1 MHKIINIKNIPNKI
15 PIFPLSN
22 CLLMPKGTL
31 SLNIFEP
38 RYINL
43 TEDAIASNRLIGMI
57 QPKGNYNEK
66 PELYSTGC
74 VGKITHF
81 SELKD
86 QKYLIEL
93 TGVCRFK
100 LLNHELTDRKYRIA
114 NVDLTLHSQ
123 DLEYNKI
130 DIKPSLKNIFLASL
144 KNYFT
149 SQKIDADWQ
158 IIEKAPINVLINSL
172 AQSCPFNKEEKQ
184 KLLESKGID
193 DLINIMITL
202 FKIYSAGETK
212 NLN

>member
-1 MHKIINIKNIPNKI
+1 MNHIKEIPKEI

-38 RYINL
+38 RYINM

-57 QPKGNYNEK
+57 QPKDNYKDE

-74 VGKITHF
+74 LGKITHF

-93 TGVCRFK
+93 TGICRFQ
-100 LLNHELTDRKYRIA
+100 LLNHKITERKYRIA
-114 NVDLTLHSQ
+114 NVDFSLHSQ
-123 DLEYNKI
+123 DLDNNKI
-130 DIKPSLKNIFLASL
+130 QISHSLKNNFLISL
-144 KNYFT
+144 KDYFL

-158 IIEKAPINVLINSL
+158 IIEKAPINVLLYSL

-184 KLLESKGID
+184 KLLESKGLD
-193 DLINIMITL
+193 DLTNIMITL